1 VSIKCR
7 DNNVVVVMFVSRVVY
22 ACENLCGFFCPLFR
36 FSLPRILPQKIREKR
51 LARDDDDDDDV
62 FSNDDDDD
70 EFGCVVLEITHQKTP
85 IITAC
90 Y

>member
-1 VSIKCR
+1 
-7 DNNVVVVMFVSRVVY
+7 M
-22 ACENLCGFFCPLFR
+22 
-36 FSLPRILPQKIREKR
+36 PRILLTSAPKDKR
-51 LARDDDDDDDV
+51 KTLARVDDDDDDV

-70 EFGCVVLEITHQKTP
+70 EFGYVVLEITHQKTP

>member
-1 VSIKCR
+1 MSQQQLLLLLCL
-7 DNNVVVVMFVSRVVY
+7 SRVVY

-70 EFGCVVLEITHQKTP
+70 EFGCVVLEITNNQKTP

>member
-1 VSIKCR
+1 MCV
-7 DNNVVVVMFVSRVVY
+7 
-22 ACENLCGFFCPLFR
+22 AFFCPLFR
-36 FSLPRILPQKIREKR
+36 FSLFARILLTSAPKDKR
-51 LARDDDDDDDV
+51 KTPRPRDDDDDDDV

-70 EFGCVVLEITHQKTP
+70 DEFGCVVLEITNNQKTP

>member
-1 VSIKCR
+1 
-7 DNNVVVVMFVSRVVY
+7 
-22 ACENLCGFFCPLFR
+22 
-36 FSLPRILPQKIREKR
+36 LPQKIREKR

-85 IITAC
+85 IITA
-90 Y
+90 YY

>member
-1 VSIKCR
+1 MLLLLCLSLACT
-7 DNNVVVVMFVSRVVY
+7 RVRM
-22 ACENLCGFFCPLFR
+22 CGFFCPLFR
-36 FSLPRILPQKIREKR
+36 FSCLEFCALLPQKIREKR

-70 EFGCVVLEITHQKTP
+70 DEFGCVVLEITHQKTP

>member
-1 VSIKCR
+1 MSQQQLLLLLLCL
-7 DNNVVVVMFVSRVVY
+7 SRVVY

-70 EFGCVVLEITHQKTP
+70 DDEFGYVVLEITHQKTP

>member
-1 VSIKCR
+1 MSIKCR

>member
-1 VSIKCR
+1 
-7 DNNVVVVMFVSRVVY
+7 MFVSRVRVRM
-22 ACENLCGFFCPLFR
+22 CGFFCPLFR

-70 EFGCVVLEITHQKTP
+70 EFGCVVLEITNNQKTP

>member
-1 VSIKCR
+1 
-7 DNNVVVVMFVSRVVY
+7 MFVSRVRVRM
-22 ACENLCGFFCPLFR
+22 CGFFCPLFR
-36 FSLPRILPQKIREKR
+36 FSLPRILLTSASKIREKR

>member
-1 VSIKCR
+1 MLLLLCLSLAL
-7 DNNVVVVMFVSRVVY
+7 FTRVRICV
-22 ACENLCGFFCPLFR
+22 AFFALFSGFLCLEFC
-36 FSLPRILPQKIREKR
+36 SLLPQKIREKR

>member
-1 VSIKCR
+1 MLLLLCL
-7 DNNVVVVMFVSRVVY
+7 SRVVY
-22 ACENLCGFFCPLFR
+22 ACENVWLFLPSFQVFFASNFAQL
-36 FSLPRILPQKIREKR
+36 LPQKIREKR
-51 LARDDDDDDDV
+51 LARDDDDDDDDV
-62 FSNDDDDD
+62 FSNDDDADD

>member
-1 VSIKCR
+1 MSQQQLLLLLLCL
-7 DNNVVVVMFVSRVVY
+7 SRVVY

-70 EFGCVVLEITHQKTP
+70 ECGCVVLEITHQKTP

>member
-1 VSIKCR
+1 
-7 DNNVVVVMFVSRVVY
+7 MW
-22 ACENLCGFFCPLFR
+22 LFFCPLFR
-36 FSLPRILPQKIREKR
+36 FSLPLEFCSLLPQKKIREKR
-51 LARDDDDDDDV
+51 LVRDDDDDDDV

-70 EFGCVVLEITHQKTP
+70 EFGYVVLEITHQKKTP